1 MILIFLIAIAA
12 IDYFAILGSFDF
24 HGYVSDLNRTFCSS
38 FFILSI
44 LLIQNGW
51 DRPGWLIRTGELIR
65 GGEEEMS
72 AWIHHVVWPSNKFI

>member
-51 DRPGWLIRTGELIR
+51 DRIGVLIR
-65 GGEEEMS
+65 GGEGEMS